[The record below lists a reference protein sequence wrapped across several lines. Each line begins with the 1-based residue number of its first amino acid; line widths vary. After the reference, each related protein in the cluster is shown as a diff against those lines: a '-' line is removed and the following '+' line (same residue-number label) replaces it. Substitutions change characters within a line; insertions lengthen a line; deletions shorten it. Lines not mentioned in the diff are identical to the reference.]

1 MSRTI
6 RTAAVAA
13 TGAVA
18 LGIGIGIGGLAS
30 ADPTASPTPAAPAS
44 PSASASADPGA
55 PSGGPAGRRGPAGRE
70 DDRDGGR
77 ASELASKLGVDEAK
91 VRTALRE
98 YRQANGPTSRPEPGS
113 KPDEAARAAADKAL
127 AAALA
132 DTLGIDEAKVATALE
147 EIRAARQ
154 AERTKAVEDRLA
166 TAVEDG
172 TLTQAEADAVKK
184 AADAGIVHVGR

>member
-55 PSGGPAGRRGPAGRE
+55 PSGGPAGRRGPA
-70 DDRDGGR
+70 DRDGGR